1 MAEASFILRAVDATR
16 AAFASVQNSLSKLQ
30 NSSKVAGSVM
40 KKMFNVEQIGS
51 AFATALG
58 LNIQNISEN
67 IARFITGQSKEVE
80 KLQEE
85 LISLGDEAISSAAQL
100 AKARNTDT
108 QNLKALIISQQRLN
122 DLLSKPAGDLKGR
135 VEAKRAEVELNK
147 VNLEILGLTK
157 KVQEE
162 ADKQFQEAQARKISL
177 LRDSQK
183 ASEDAFE
190 QMMAAQIKLNAEFRT
205 AKDKESAEKKS
216 RQAIADSYKSAIDP
230 MFDYANSLK
239 ELKSLADDG
248 LLTELEYLKAVGL
261 VGDKFAALNKTQETY
276 VETLGL
282 TSEETDRLQRSM
294 MELQMIQEAGNL
306 IAQGFEDAILSGQK
320 LGEVVRSLGRDL
332 VRLVFS
338 QLVTQPLAAGIGG
351 AIKSAFLPGRAI
363 GGPVASGSPYV
374 VGEQGPELFVPHAS
388 GTIVPNN
395 KMGGGSGSGSG
406 SVTVNYNI
414 AAGVSR
420 AELAPILE
428 QERRRLKAEIPDMVR
443 RGGGY
448 RAAFA

>member
-338 QLVTQPLAAGIGG
+338 QLVTQPLAAGIGNALRG
-351 AIKSAFLPGRAI
+351 IPFKAM
-363 GGPVASGSPYV
+363 GGPVSSGSPYV
-374 VGEQGPELFVPHAS
+374 VGEKGPELFVPHAS

-420 AELAPILE
+420 AELVPILD

>member
-1 MAEASFILRAVDATR
+1 
-16 AAFASVQNSLSKLQ
+16 
-30 NSSKVAGSVM
+30 M

-85 LISLGDEAISSAAQL
+85 LISMGDEAISSAAQL

-205 AKDKESAEKKS
+205 AKDKEAAEKKS

-351 AIKSAFLPGRAI
+351 AIKSAFLPGRAV

-374 VGEQGPELFVPHAS
+374 VGEKGPELFVPHAS

-395 KMGGGSGSGSG
+395 KMGGGSGSGGG